1 MMKTVLSLLVVLST
15 LPALAQGNQDWAK
28 ARLAASPRHGEW
40 VAVKYG
46 NRSVQSFVVY
56 PEVKTKAPAIIVIH
70 EIFGMTDWVQSA
82 ADQFAA
88 AGYIAIAPDLLSG
101 MAPNGGRTSDIE
113 PSKVGEAIGKLPPD
127 QITADLNA
135 VADYV
140 TKLPAANGKLAVT
153 GFCWGG
159 GQTFRFATNRSDI
172 SLALSFY
179 GPPPPA
185 EDMARIKAKVY
196 GFYAENDA
204 RIDAMIYPKGE
215 ADMKAAGKFFEG
227 VIYKGAG
234 HGFMR
239 AGEAPPPTDEAIAK
253 NPNAKDAYAAN
264 KKAREDAWERIKAIL
279 KTI

>member
-1 MMKTVLSLLVVLST
+1 MKTVLSMLLVLAT
-15 LPALAQGNQDWAK
+15 LPAAAQDWAK
-28 ARLAASPRHGEW
+28 ARLTSSSRHGEW
-40 VAVKYG
+40 VDVKYG
-46 NRSVQSFVVY
+46 NRSVHSFVVY
-56 PEVKTKAPAIIVIH
+56 PEVKTKAPAIVVIH
-70 EIFGMTDWVQSA
+70 EIFGMTEWVQGM
-82 ADQFAA
+82 ADQFAE

-101 MAPNGGRTSDIE
+101 MGPNGGGTSAIE
-113 PSKVGEAIGKLPPD
+113 ASKVMEAIGKLPPD

-140 TKLPAANGKLAVT
+140 TKLPAASGKLAVT
-153 GFCWGG
+153 GYCWGG
-159 GQTFRFATNRSDI
+159 GQTFRFATNRSDVL
-172 SLALSFY
+172 LALSFY

-204 RIDAMIYPKGE
+204 RIDSMIYPKGE

-239 AGEAPPPTDEAIAK
+239 AGEGPPPTDEAIAK
-253 NPNAKDAYAAN
+253 NPNAKTAYEAN
-264 KKAREDAWERIKAIL
+264 KKAREDAWVRLKAIL